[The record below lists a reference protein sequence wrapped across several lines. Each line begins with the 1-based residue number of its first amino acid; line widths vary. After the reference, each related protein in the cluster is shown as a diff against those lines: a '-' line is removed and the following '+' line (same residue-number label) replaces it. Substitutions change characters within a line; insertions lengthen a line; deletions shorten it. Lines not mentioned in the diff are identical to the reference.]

1 MSTAITKNIQEKSQI
16 VLTLCKV
23 ARIILYVAMAIVIG
37 LFIATFCFGEG
48 QAILGWHMA
57 DGTPIT
63 AAEFA
68 KSFDVAEIGD
78 LRVELMQIMI
88 YHILALVML
97 KGVTKLFQ
105 LIKNSENPFTAQ
117 IVKVMKTVAIV
128 LGIVVGFDSLV
139 VGLVVG
145 FAVYAFAMIFEYGQT
160 LQQQADETL

>member
-1 MSTAITKNIQEKSQI
+1 MSTAISKNIQEQSKTI
-16 VLTLCKV
+16 LTLCKV
-23 ARIILYVAMAIVIG
+23 ARILLYVAMVIVIG
-37 LFIATFCFGEG
+37 LFIATFCYGEN
-48 QAILGWHMA
+48 QAILGWHLS

-68 KSFDVAEIGD
+68 RSFDVAEIGD
-78 LRVELMQIMI
+78 LRIELMQVFI

-97 KGVTKLFQ
+97 KAVTKLFE

-145 FAVYAFAMIFEYGQT
+145 FAVYAFAMIFEYGQD
-160 LQQQADETL
+160 LQKQADETL